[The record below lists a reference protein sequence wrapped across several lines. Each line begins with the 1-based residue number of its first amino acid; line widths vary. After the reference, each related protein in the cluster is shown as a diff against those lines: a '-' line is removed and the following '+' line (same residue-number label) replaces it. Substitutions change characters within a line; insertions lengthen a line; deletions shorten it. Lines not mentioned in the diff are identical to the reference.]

1 MRIDQRGQCDDR
13 VDCSRRRRA
22 DGGYKS
28 ICDGDFLGASRRR
41 VGVGDEMGA
50 GDGTHKSVLATDA
63 NVAALAFP
71 PPLWGRDREGGSRE
85 RMSPLPPPSPTLPRH
100 KSGPPDLCTILM
112 RNLGKPEFRDGGNAL
127 EFVVVHR
134 CLSIHYVSVG
144 GMRSAFGGRKGRSN
158 TWPALGACGSS

>member
-1 MRIDQRGQCDDR
+1 MRIDQRRQRDDR

-28 ICDGDFLGASRRR
+28 ICDGDLLGASRWR

-85 RMSPLPPPSPTLPRH
+85 RMSPLRPPSPTLPRH
-100 KSGPPDLCTILM
+100 KSGLPALCTILM
-112 RNLGKPEFRDGGNAL
+112 RNSGKPEFRGGGSAL
-127 EFVVVHR
+127 EFAASHR
-134 CLSIHYVSVG
+134 CFTTHCVSVG
-144 GMRSAFGGRKGRSN
+144 SARSAVVGRKERSN
-158 TWPALGACGSS
+158 TWPAVGACGSS